1 MKGLK
6 MNELNDNAPISWW
19 DRRNVLFSRLIGEEA
34 TNSNVIFTA
43 LGVAFLWLAVLLAEY
58 IDKS

>member
-1 MKGLK
+1 
-6 MNELNDNAPISWW
+6 MNELNDKVPISWW
-19 DRRNVLFSRLIGEEA
+19 DKKNALFSHLIGEEA

-43 LGVAFLWLAVLLAEY
+43 LGVAILWLAVFLAEY